1 MEERNVSFTQI
12 NQRREYGKSSS
23 NQTTIKL
30 FRMQKF
36 TKGLL
41 ALMLMFCTT
50 LAFAQTLTVSGIVTD
65 ETNAPLIGVNVLV
78 KGTSNGAVTDIDGK
92 YALQQVPPKAVLVFS
107 YVGYLPQEVAVENH
121 GKIDMVM
128 KEDTKSLNEV
138 VVTALGIKKES
149 KALGYSV
156 STINASDL
164 TVTSAPNLGSALY
177 GKAAGVRVQTSPGGI
192 QGAISINIRGINS
205 LTQTN
210 MPLVIL
216 DGVPIHNGDANL
228 DGYWTNQRIQSN
240 GLADINPEDIESLS
254 VLKGAA
260 ASALYGSE
268 AANGVVMI
276 TTKSGK
282 GASGYGVDFNASL
295 TWDPV
300 AYMPEY
306 QTKYGPGYPVA
317 YRTSDY
323 GLDAD
328 GWRTDGWTAR
338 DGNVY
343 RRGTS
348 TTMYW
353 GPKYDGQ
360 DVIYYDGTLRKYSP
374 INTQP
379 WNDVFRTGF
388 TQQYNLGITNAT
400 EKSNMRFSYTYVD
413 NLPTQYNST
422 FKKNNFNLTGNYN
435 VTKNIKLGYGATY
448 IVQNVTNPP
457 YRLSRLL
464 NNFSGMFGAFDDIK
478 YLRKSTQ
485 TSLGYMNQIY
495 SDPTQL
501 TPNEGYEWTP
511 ACYSLVSE
519 YFWNILDKTYTDEM
533 NRLLANVTPSWEI
546 IKGLTLKG
554 TLATDYMTDK
564 IEDKE
569 NVAQS
574 IVFNPNQ
581 GYYSAANNSYKI
593 IYGNIMLNYDTKLTE
608 KLGMN
613 VNVGWMG
620 RTEDEY
626 DVSAGTNGGLSVENW
641 FNLNASNSNLSASQ
655 TISQLMKTAFF
666 GDLSFSYN
674 NWAYLDGTLRQEK
687 TSTLAP
693 GHNTFYYPSVSGS
706 LIYTELFKDKLPSW
720 YDYGK
725 IRASYGIVGN
735 CPPPYKAYQ
744 GYTQQTVGGQWIYN
758 SMGTDLNNSA
768 LVPEKKFEWEFGLE
782 NKFFKDRLG
791 FELTYYT
798 NQIKGQ
804 ILQTTMPASSGATS
818 IFLNVGDLKNK
829 GVELSLYGTPVATRE
844 WRWDLR
850 GNFAWNKN
858 TVTKLM
864 EGVSQIEHTNWDNGS
879 AFLYSKVGQ
888 PAGDIYSLA
897 PQKDSN
903 GNYIIGDD
911 GFYKL
916 TDTPVKVGNAL
927 PKVVGGFATTLTYKN
942 VGLDISFDYRIGGAV
957 MNMPYQYMMGQGAI
971 KESLRYHD
979 GEGAGMTY
987 YFDADRNCVPYTGA
1001 QGPNGER
1008 IYDNGMILKG
1018 VTADGKPNTTMIP
1031 GDLFAYY
1038 TYNWGGYDP
1047 TSQTYYSHG
1056 VFDNSYVKCRELS
1069 IAYNIPRA
1077 ALSKIKCK
1085 SLQLSVYGRNLFY
1098 LYKNLPMLDAEAS
1111 DGTSWITQTNIG
1123 GSTTTTRSIGVSL
1136 RATF

>member
-1 MEERNVSFTQI
+1 M
-12 NQRREYGKSSS
+12 
-23 NQTTIKL
+23 
-30 FRMQKF
+30 
-36 TKGLL
+36 LL
-41 ALMLMFCTT
+41 FCTT
-50 LAFAQTLTVSGIVTD
+50 LAFAQTATVSGTITD
-65 ETNAPLIGVNVLV
+65 GDNEPLIGVNVLI
-78 KGTSNGAVTDIDGK
+78 KGTSNGAVSDADGK
-92 YALQQVPPKAVLVFS
+92 YALHQVPANAVLVFS
-107 YVGYLPQEVAVENH
+107 YVGYLSQEIAVGNR
-121 GKIDMVM
+121 GTIDATM
-128 KEDTKSLNEV
+128 KEDTQSLNEV
-138 VVTALGIKKES
+138 VVTALGIKKEA

-164 TVTSAPNLGSALY
+164 TVAAAPNLGSALY

-210 MPLVIL
+210 MPLVIV

-276 TTKSGK
+276 TTKSGR
-282 GASGYGVDFNASL
+282 GSTGFGVDFNASL
-295 TWDPV
+295 TADPV

-306 QTKYGPGYPVA
+306 QTSYGPGYPVS
-317 YRTSDY
+317 YRTDAY

-328 GWRTDGWTAR
+328 GWRTAGWNDR
-338 DGNVY
+338 NGVNH

-353 GPKYDGQ
+353 GPKYDGK
-360 DVIYYDGTLRKYSP
+360 DVIYYDGKVRPYSP
-374 INTQP
+374 INDQP

-388 TQQYNLGITNAT
+388 TQQYNLGLTNTT

-413 NLPTQYNST
+413 NQPTQYNST

-435 VTKNIKLGYGATY
+435 VTKNIKLGYGITY
-448 IVQNVTNPP
+448 LIQNVNNPP

-464 NNFSGMFGAFDDIK
+464 NNFSGMFGPFDDIN
-478 YLRKSTQ
+478 YLRNSTR
-485 TSLGYMNQIY
+485 TSLGYQNQIY
-495 SDPTQL
+495 NAPNQL

-511 ACYSLVSE
+511 AVSSLVTE
-519 YFWNILDKTYTDEM
+519 YFWNILAKNYTDNT
-533 NRLLANVTPSWEI
+533 NRLMANVTPSWEI

-554 TLATDYMTDK
+554 RIATDYTTDK

-569 NVAQS
+569 DVAQA
-574 IVFNPNQ
+574 IIFDPNQ
-581 GYYSAANNSYKI
+581 GYYSISNNRYSI
-593 IYGNIMLNYDTKLTE
+593 IYGDIMLNYDKKLTD

-613 VNVGWMG
+613 VMVGWQG
-620 RTEDEY
+620 RTEEEY
-626 DVSAGTNGGLSVENW
+626 DVSAGTSSGLSVENW
-641 FNLNASNSNLSASQ
+641 FNLNASNSNLGASQ
-655 TISQLMKTAFF
+655 YIKQLLKTAYF

-674 NWAYLDGTLRQEK
+674 DWAYLDGTIRQEK

-693 GHNTFYYPSVSGS
+693 GHNTFNYPSVSGS
-706 LIYTELFKDKLPSW
+706 VIYTELFKNKLPAW

-735 CPPPYKAYQ
+735 CPPPYAAPKAYLQ
-744 GYTQQTVGGQWIYN
+744 TTVGGQWIYN
-758 SMGTDLNNSA
+758 GVSSTVGNPL
-768 LVPEKKFEWEFGLE
+768 LRPEKKFEWEFGWE

-798 NQIKGQ
+798 NRVQDQ
-804 ILQTTMPASSGATS
+804 ILQVTMPASSGGTS
-818 IFLNVGDLKNK
+818 LWMNVGELKNK
-829 GVELSLYGTPVATRE
+829 GVELSLYGSPVSNRD

-850 GNFAWNKN
+850 GNLAWNKN
-858 TVTKLM
+858 TVTKLAD
-864 EGVSQIEHTNWDNGS
+864 GISQIEHTNWDNGS

-888 PAGDIYSLA
+888 SAGDIYALA
-897 PQKDSN
+897 PKKDAN
-903 GNYIIGDD
+903 GNNIIRDD
-911 GFYKL
+911 GFYQL
-916 TDTPVKVGNAL
+916 TDAPVKVGNAL
-927 PKVVGGFATTLTYKN
+927 PKLVGGFATTLTYKH

-971 KESLRYHD
+971 KESLKYHD
-979 GEGAGMTY
+979 GEGKGLTY
-987 YFDADRNCVPYTGA
+987 YFDADRNVVPFSGSA
-1001 QGPNGER
+1001 GPNGER
-1008 IYDNGMILKG
+1008 IYDNGVILKG

-1031 GDLFAYY
+1031 GDLLAYY

-1047 TSQTYYSHG
+1047 TDVTYYSHG

-1069 IAYNIPRA
+1069 LAYNFSRT
-1077 ALSKIKCK
+1077 ALSKIKCQ
-1085 SLQLSVYGRNLFY
+1085 SLQLSVFGRNLFY
-1098 LYKNLPMLDAEAS
+1098 LYKNLPMLDAEAA
-1111 DGTSWITQTNIG
+1111 DGTSWITQTSIG

>member
-1 MEERNVSFTQI
+1 
-12 NQRREYGKSSS
+12 
-23 NQTTIKL
+23 
-30 FRMQKF
+30 MQKF
-36 TKGLL
+36 PKSLL
-41 ALMLMFCTT
+41 VLVLMFCTT
-50 LAFAQTLTVSGIVTD
+50 LVFAQTHIVSGIVTD
-65 ETNAPLIGVNVLV
+65 ETNDPLVGVSVLV
-78 KGTSNGAVTDIDGK
+78 KGTSNGAITDVDGK
-92 YALQQVPPKAVLVFS
+92 YAIQQVSENAVLVFS
-107 YVGYLPQEVAVENH
+107 YVGYLSQEIAVGNH
-121 GKIDMVM
+121 GKINVTM
-128 KEDTKSLNEV
+128 KEDTKSLSEV

-164 TVTSAPNLGSALY
+164 TVAAAPNLGSALY

-210 MPLVIL
+210 MPLVIV

-276 TTKSGK
+276 TTKSGRNTM
-282 GASGYGVDFNASL
+282 GSGVDFNASL
-295 TWDPV
+295 TFDPI
-300 AYMPEY
+300 AYMPQY
-306 QTKYGPGYPVA
+306 QTTYGPGYPVA

-323 GLDAD
+323 ALDPD
-328 GWRTDGWTAR
+328 GWRIGGWTAR
-338 DGNVY
+338 DGNSY

-360 DVIYYDGTLRKYSP
+360 DVIYYDGTVRKYSP
-374 INTQP
+374 INDQP
-379 WNDVFRTGF
+379 WNDVYRTGV
-388 TQQYNLGITNAT
+388 TQQYNLAVSNAT
-400 EKSNMRFSYTYVD
+400 EKSNMRFSYTYV
-413 NLPTQYNST
+413 NNVPNQYNST
-422 FKKNNFNLTGNYN
+422 FNKNNFNLTGNYN
-435 VTKNIKLGYGATY
+435 VTKNIKLNYGITY
-448 IVQNVTNPP
+448 MVQSVKNPP

-464 NNFSGMFGAFDDIK
+464 NNFSGMFGPFDDIN
-478 YLRKSTQ
+478 YLRNSTI
-485 TSLGYMNQIY
+485 TSLGYQNQVY
-495 SDPTQL
+495 NSTTQL
-501 TPNEGYEWTP
+501 TPNEGYEWNP
-511 ACYSLVSE
+511 ACNSLISE
-519 YFWNILDKTYTDEM
+519 YFWNILAKSYTDNT
-533 NRLLANVTPSWEI
+533 NRLMANVTPSWEI

-554 TLATDYMTDK
+554 SLATDYTTDK

-569 NVAQS
+569 NVSQS
-574 IVFNPNQ
+574 IALSPNQ
-581 GYYSAANNSYKI
+581 GYYSIGNNRYTI
-593 IYGNIMLNYDTKLTE
+593 IYGNVMLNYDTKLTD
-608 KLGMN
+608 KLGLD

-620 RTEDEY
+620 RTEDQY
-626 DVSAGTNGGLSVENW
+626 NVSAGTNGGLSVENW
-641 FNLNASNSNLSASQ
+641 FNLNASNGPLSASQ
-655 TISQLMKTAFF
+655 TTMGFLKAAYF
-666 GDLSFSYN
+666 GDLSFSYDS
-674 NWAYLDGTLRQEK
+674 WAYLNGTIRQEK
-687 TSTLAP
+687 SSTLTP
-693 GHNTFYYPSVSGS
+693 DKNTFYYPSVSGS
-706 LIYTELFKDKLPSW
+706 IIYTELLKNKLPSW

-735 CPPPYKAYQ
+735 CPPPYAAYQ
-744 GYTQQTVGGQWIYN
+744 AYTQQTVGGQWIYN
-758 SMGTDLNNSA
+758 AIGSDLKNSD
-768 LVPEKKFEWEFGLE
+768 LRPEKKFEWEFGWE

-798 NQIKGQ
+798 NRIQDQ
-804 ILQTTMPASSGATS
+804 ILQTTMPASSGGTS
-818 IFLNVGDLKNK
+818 IYLNVGELKNK
-829 GVELSLYGTPVATRE
+829 GLEFSLYGTPVLTKDWKWE
-844 WRWDLR
+844 LR
-850 GNFAWNKN
+850 GNLAWNRN
-858 TVTKLM
+858 TVTKLID
-864 EGVSQIEHTNWDNGS
+864 GVDQIEHTNWDNGS

-888 PAGDIYSLA
+888 PAGDIYALA
-897 PQKDSN
+897 PSKDAN

-916 TDTPVKVGNAL
+916 TDQPVKVGNAL
-927 PKVVGGFATTLTYKN
+927 PKLVGGFATTLTYKN
-942 VGLDISFDYRIGGAV
+942 VALDISFDYRIGGAV

-971 KESLRYHD
+971 KESLSYHD
-979 GEGAGMTY
+979 GEGAGLTY
-987 YFDADRNCVPYTGA
+987 YFDGDRNCVPYAGA

-1077 ALSKIKCK
+1077 ALSKIRCK
-1085 SLQLSVYGRNLFY
+1085 SLQVSAFGRNLFY
-1098 LYKNLPMLDAEAS
+1098 LYKNLPMLDAEAA

-1123 GSTTTTRSIGVSL
+1123 GSSTTTRSIGISL